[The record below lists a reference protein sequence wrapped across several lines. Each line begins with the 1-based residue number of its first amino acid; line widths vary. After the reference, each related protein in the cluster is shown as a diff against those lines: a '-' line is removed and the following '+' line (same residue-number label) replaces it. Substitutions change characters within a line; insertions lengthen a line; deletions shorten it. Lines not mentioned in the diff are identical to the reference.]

1 MDHHPEF
8 WNAWPDTLVSE
19 LVAHCSSQHLPSSF
33 GRALMKTGFCRLH
46 KLSLMMSLVTGLDF
60 EDYRHRAALETLAKS
75 AAVLRANCPGRLA

>member
-1 MDHHPEF
+1 
-8 WNAWPDTLVSE
+8 
-19 LVAHCSSQHLPSSF
+19 
-33 GRALMKTGFCRLH
+33 MKTGFCRLH